1 MNRALKTTIKSM
13 GLLIGLSVMACGLSS
28 CGMLNQQAA
37 QSDVHVMLNDGQVI
51 VGELTTPI
59 FTLKTELGTLK
70 FDTDEAGELGPL
82 EGNDMKQSDKL
93 VRLWLKNGS
102 EFVGGWQK
110 ASVEMSLRIGDKDI
124 SIDVPIDKLKRLRF
138 KGDPVWSDKPL
149 YRVVTRSGDDFFVE
163 ADSSQIHFTSELG
176 SFSPYL
182 AEISSLVQLDG
193 EENKWQVQLKNGS
206 RLNAEIKNS
215 GLVFTGKAIE
225 DAMGSSINIGFT
237 ILLCIIYQHTGTYFI
252 ANNADNRSFQLLK
265 ISPGRAVNINITGIG
280 PAKIIIVQGFILK
293 NRKVG
298 KPDCPNL

>member
-13 GLLIGLSVMACGLSS
+13 GLLIGLSVLACGLSS

-37 QSDVHVMLNDGQVI
+37 QSDVHVILNDGQVI

-102 EFVGGWQK
+102 EFVGSWQK

-206 RLNAEIKNS
+206 RLNAEIRDS
-215 GLVFTGKAIE
+215 GLELKPAQGPEQVSLSWALVARLEPAVMNVPTSLAASE
-225 DAMGSSINIGFT
+225 SS
-237 ILLCIIYQHTGTYFI
+237 QVPP
-252 ANNADNRSFQLLK
+252 
-265 ISPGRAVNINITGIG
+265 SPGYYSNESQKAVK
-280 PAKIIIVQGFILK
+280 AEAARSWKH
-293 NRKVG
+293 
-298 KPDCPNL
+298 